1 MIEKIKILW
10 QSGGLF
16 KILTGVIVGTILGY
30 SYYYFIGCKTG
41 TCAITG
47 HPLYSTLYGAIMGL
61 LITYPGKNKN

>member
-10 QSGGLF
+10 QAGGLF
-16 KILTGVIVGTILGY
+16 KILTGVIIGAVMGY

-47 HPLYSTLYGAIMGL
+47 HPLNSTLYGAVMGL
-61 LITYPGKNKN
+61 IITFPSKKKD